1 MVTTQSLRGL
11 VRLGVIAVCVLG
23 TPLPGAAET
32 LTYKFYT
39 WVTKAERVPIG
50 DVEGHAV
57 AVVVRDSFN
66 VFANGEVA
74 TTTSIITNDFVKGAG
89 PVIQYSTIKFSDG
102 STIMWKSQGTIG
114 AGAGAYTSE
123 ITKGTGRFDG
133 IKGTQSGT
141 AKYLPVEPGEAG
153 AKGYGE
159 GTITYTLPPK

>member
-1 MVTTQSLRGL
+1 MATTKSLRSL
-11 VRLGVIAVCVLG
+11 VGLGVISVWVLG
-23 TPLPGAAET
+23 SALPGVAET
-32 LTYKFYT
+32 LNYKFYT
-39 WVTKAERVPIG
+39 WVSKAERVPIG
-50 DVEGHAV
+50 DVEGHLV
-57 AVVVRDSFN
+57 GVVVRDSFN
-66 VFANGEVA
+66 VFDSGEVA
-74 TTTSIITNDFVKGAG
+74 TTTSVITNDFVRGAG
-89 PVIQYSTIKFSDG
+89 PFIQYSTIKFSDG

>member
-1 MVTTQSLRGL
+1 MATTKSLRAL
-11 VRLGVIAVCVLG
+11 VGILVISAWILGSAM
-23 TPLPGAAET
+23 PGEAET
-32 LTYKFYT
+32 LRYKFYT
-39 WVTKAERVPIG
+39 WVSKAERVPIG
-50 DVEGHAV
+50 DMEGHAV

-66 VFANGEVA
+66 VFADGEVA

-89 PVIQYSTIKFSDG
+89 PFLQYSTIKFSDG

-153 AKGYGE
+153 AKGYRE

>member
-1 MVTTQSLRGL
+1 MATTKSLLAL
-11 VRLGVIAVCVLG
+11 VGICVISAWVLG
-23 TPLPGAAET
+23 SAIPGAAET

-50 DVEGHAV
+50 DMEGHAV

-66 VFANGEVA
+66 VFADGEVA

-89 PVIQYSTIKFSDG
+89 PFLQYSTIKFSDG

-123 ITKGTGRFDG
+123 ITKRTGRFDG